1 LADNEPALHQRIR
14 AGASCDVKSGRAMRY
29 PMGDL
34 PLCCGSLVQPFRDLS
49 RSQVRLSPF
58 LPVTPAG
65 TSASRYRIGGCKH
78 FPALFGEVDEE
89 HGLVYGTVAEPSHLL
104 RSV

>member
-1 LADNEPALHQRIR
+1 
-14 AGASCDVKSGRAMRY
+14 M
-29 PMGDL
+29 
-34 PLCCGSLVQPFRDLS
+34 
-49 RSQVRLSPF
+49 LSPF
-58 LPVTPAG
+58 LPVMPTG
-65 TSASRYRIGGCKH
+65 TSASRYRIGGGKQ

>member
-1 LADNEPALHQRIR
+1 LADNEPAWHQRIR

-34 PLCCGSLVQPFRDLS
+34 LLCCGSLVQPFRDLR
-49 RSQVRLSPF
+49 RSQVRHSPF
-58 LPVTPAG
+58 LPVTPTG
-65 TSASRYRIGGCKH
+65 TSASRYRIGGGNQ